1 MHGGG
6 VKVDNRL
13 LRTAR
18 TGLGLQLAR
27 GRLNRA
33 AATVLVL
40 GALVVLAIGGA
51 SIALIKRRR

>member
-1 MHGGG
+1 M
-6 VKVDNRL
+6 
-13 LRTAR
+13 
-18 TGLGLQLAR
+18 AR